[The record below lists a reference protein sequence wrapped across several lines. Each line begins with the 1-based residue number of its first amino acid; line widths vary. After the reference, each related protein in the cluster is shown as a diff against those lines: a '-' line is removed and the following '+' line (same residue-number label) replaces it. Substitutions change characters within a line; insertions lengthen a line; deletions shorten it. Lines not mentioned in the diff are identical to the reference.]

1 MYKRESERSI
11 GNSFFFFPLYTVGK
25 ANQNEAL
32 LWKIA
37 VLGMKNTPVGDGNVF
52 PSPMLAFYIPSC
64 RKCLP
69 ALRMA
74 YYFIFCALYKVTV
87 HCYLFLVSKC

>member
-11 GNSFFFFPLYTVGK
+11 GNSFLFFPLYTVGK

-37 VLGMKNTPVGDGNVF
+37 FLGMKKPTIGAGTF
-52 PSPMLAFYIPSC
+52 SPSPMLVFYITSF
-64 RKCLP
+64 RKCIP
-69 ALRMA
+69 AWRL
-74 YYFIFCALYKVTV
+74 T
-87 HCYLFLVSKC
+87 